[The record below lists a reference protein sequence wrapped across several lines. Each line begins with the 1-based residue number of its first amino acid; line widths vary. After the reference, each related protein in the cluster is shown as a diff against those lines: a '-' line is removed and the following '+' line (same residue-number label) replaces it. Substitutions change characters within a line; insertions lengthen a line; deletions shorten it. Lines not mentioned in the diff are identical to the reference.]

1 MFQMHLLERKQKQK
15 YQHWAK
21 LQAHTSFSHLLLM
34 RLYSPYKFIHL
45 KTFGTW
51 CNVTFNKLRKKEQTV
66 IKAAS
71 GDERALAP
79 PRPPGSAAVR
89 EKARRRSKHRVQ
101 RNKFVKMMVQL
112 H

>member
-1 MFQMHLLERKQKQK
+1 M
-15 YQHWAK
+15 
-21 LQAHTSFSHLLLM
+21 
-34 RLYSPYKFIHL
+34 I
-45 KTFGTW
+45 
-51 CNVTFNKLRKKEQTV
+51 

-71 GDERALAP
+71 GNEQALAP
-79 PRPPGSAAVR
+79 PRPPGSAAAG